1 MLGEQEGGHVPN
13 GIYPSRMR
21 RVPLL
26 SGSRIVVCPVG
37 DEDVVIRPPP
47 PPARVVDTGPASRDA
62 LRFPLSGSPLSALA
76 VRGGCAT
83 IVVEPPALPLPGA
96 PLDPRRDAL
105 AAVVAALE
113 QAGIDDEKQTIL
125 VAGGLGR
132 RLGQRELERLL
143 PPPQARAFRGN
154 VVVHDAESADL
165 IPLTGDTRAHPALV
179 ETDLVVV
186 ATAAETALHGGAGA
200 LLASCDAET
209 QRRVASIDSLLQAA
223 GAPEWEI
230 AIAVES
236 ALADRVPLIGLSLS
250 LDHPRLTGRFRDY
263 PHDDA
268 SLDHVVRSP
277 FRRLYS
283 LLPGGVRRS
292 ILRDQG
298 RRLSAIAA
306 YAGPPSVAHAEALL
320 RSIELR
326 AARLSEPLD
335 VLVVGIPW
343 SGPHFPREPL
353 NPITS
358 AAISLG
364 LVLRLWRDAFP
375 LVPGGTL
382 VLVHALLRSF
392 ARETQDPYRLLFGAL
407 GAKTD
412 DAIARAERAAARDA
426 RAIEAYRA
434 GRACHPLL
442 PHADWAGCTPAL
454 ARLGRVIVAGS
465 RDAMAART
473 LGFVPSHS
481 LASALEMA
489 HGVAGGRARVGVLL
503 APPYAPLLVG

>member
-1 MLGEQEGGHVPN
+1 
-13 GIYPSRMR
+13 MR

-47 PPARVVDTGPASRDA
+47 PPARVVDTGPAVLDA

-76 VRGGCAT
+76 ARGGRAT

-263 PHDDA
+263 PHDDS
-268 SLDHVVRSP
+268 SLEHVVRSP

-292 ILRDQG
+292 ILSDQG
-298 RRLSAIAA
+298 RRLS
-306 YAGPPSVAHAEALL
+306 
-320 RSIELR
+320 
-326 AARLSEPLD
+326 
-335 VLVVGIPW
+335 
-343 SGPHFPREPL
+343 
-353 NPITS
+353 
-358 AAISLG
+358 
-364 LVLRLWRDAFP
+364 
-375 LVPGGTL
+375 
-382 VLVHALLRSF
+382 
-392 ARETQDPYRLLFGAL
+392 
-407 GAKTD
+407 
-412 DAIARAERAAARDA
+412 
-426 RAIEAYRA
+426 
-434 GRACHPLL
+434 
-442 PHADWAGCTPAL
+442 
-454 ARLGRVIVAGS
+454 
-465 RDAMAART
+465 
-473 LGFVPSHS
+473 
-481 LASALEMA
+481 
-489 HGVAGGRARVGVLL
+489 
-503 APPYAPLLVG
+503 

>member
-1 MLGEQEGGHVPN
+1 MSPLN
-13 GIYPSRMR
+13 RIYPDRVR

-26 SGSRIVVCPVG
+26 SGSRVVVCPAG

-47 PPARVVDTGPASRDA
+47 PPTRVVDAGPAALDA
-62 LRFPLSGSPLSALA
+62 LQFPLSGPSLRALA
-76 VRGGCAT
+76 TRGGRAT
-83 IVVEPPALPLPGA
+83 IVVEPPALPLPGVA
-96 PLDPRRDAL
+96 LDPRRDAL
-105 AAVVAALE
+105 AAVIAALE
-113 QAGIDDEKQTIL
+113 ETGIDDERQTIL

-132 RLGQRELERLL
+132 RLPQRELERLL
-143 PPPQARAFRGN
+143 PPPQARAFRGS

-165 IPLTGDTRAHPALV
+165 VPLAGDMRAHRALV

-200 LLASCDAET
+200 LLASCDAGT
-209 QRRVASIDSLLQAA
+209 QRRTASIDSLLQAS

-230 AIAVES
+230 AVEVES
-236 ALADRVPLIGLSLS
+236 AIAERVPLIGLSLS
-250 LDHPRLTGRFRDY
+250 LDHPRLTGRFRGY

-268 SLDHVVRSP
+268 SLEHVVRSP

-283 LLPGGVRRS
+283 VLPGGVRRS

-326 AARLSEPLD
+326 AVRLPEPLD
-335 VLVVGIPW
+335 ALVVGVPW
-343 SGPHFPREPL
+343 TGSHYPREAL

-375 LVPGGTL
+375 IVPGGTL
-382 VLVHALLRSF
+382 VLVHSLLRSF
-392 ARETQDPYRLLFGAL
+392 AHETQDPYRQLFGAL
-407 GAKTD
+407 GARRP
-412 DAIARAERAAARDA
+412 DAIERAEQVAANDA
-426 RAIEAYRA
+426 RAIDTYRA
-434 GRACHPLL
+434 GRACHPIL
-442 PHADWAGCTPAL
+442 PHADWAGCAPAL
-454 ARLGRVIVAGS
+454 ERLGRVIVAGS
-465 RDAMAART
+465 RDAIAART

-481 LASALEMA
+481 LASALEIT
-489 HGVAGGRARVGVLL
+489 HGVAGGRARVGILL